1 MDTDEENVESRLPM
15 SLGGRRRS
23 VNRPQLS
30 PGDLAVGGNLEK
42 VRDLLFGAQMR
53 DMENHFARLEERLQ
67 KDIAELKD
75 ETRGRFESLEVFLR
89 KEIESLTDQ
98 LKTEQD
104 VRQQAVQTLTQELTE
119 TVKAF
124 NQRTN
129 QAEEHIVKAQR
140 ELRQHILDQSRSLRD
155 EFWDRYRELSEA
167 TEHNVLDSGVFY
179 CLTWVDTES
188 AARQDDNL
196 SLWRPPGRPSPGV
209 YVRVHSGV
217 DAPHRRAHAM
227 VPSRG
232 HD

>member
-1 MDTDEENVESRLPM
+1 MDTDEGNVESRLPM
-15 SLGGRRRS
+15 STGGRRRS

-30 PGDLAVGGNLEK
+30 AGDLGAGGNLEK

-67 KDIAELKD
+67 KDLTELKD

-98 LKTEQD
+98 LKAEQE

-124 NQRTN
+124 DQRTN

-140 ELRQHILDQSRSLRD
+140 ELRQHILDQSRTLRD
-155 EFWDRYRELSEA
+155 EFWDRYRELSETTDHRVQELRAEKTDRA
-167 TEHNVLDSGVFY
+167 TLAVL
-179 CLTWVDTES
+179 LTELAMRLGNDY
-188 AARQDDNL
+188 L
-196 SLWRPPGRPSPGV
+196 LPGNE
-209 YVRVHSGV
+209 
-217 DAPHRRAHAM
+217 
-227 VPSRG
+227 
-232 HD
+232 